1 MAVGP
6 AAPSDGVSLA
16 WPSCSDHQSRTA
28 TVSYRPAPTKPCCV
42 CSNWPYILM
51 VCLADRYGPTVF
63 GHETTTFAY
72 IFFFLLYSITGAL
85 CCVITM
91 LWAQSMRLATGLI
104 NARVDRVAA
113 AVRAAGGLSKPPDD
127 ETCECS
133 AVQHLSSTIHSRC
146 CANMYLPTAA
156 CAAHSLAH
164 PLTRPLACLYCLR
177 ACLQGKI
184 R

>member
-1 MAVGP
+1 
-6 AAPSDGVSLA
+6 
-16 WPSCSDHQSRTA
+16 
-28 TVSYRPAPTKPCCV
+28 
-42 CSNWPYILM
+42 M

-133 AVQHLSSTIHSRC
+133 AVQCS
-146 CANMYLPTAA
+146 AA
-156 CAAHSLAH
+156 LIKYYSL
-164 PLTRPLACLYCLR
+164 TVLR
-177 ACLQGKI
+177 
-184 R
+184 

>member
-16 WPSCSDHQSRTA
+16 WLSCSDHQSRTA
-28 TVSYRPAPTKPCCV
+28 TVSYRPTKPCCV

-133 AVQHLSSTIHSRC
+133 AVQCSTYQELFTHG
-146 CANMYLPTAA
+146 AA
-156 CAAHSLAH
+156 LTCTNRRLCCAAHSLAH

>member
-1 MAVGP
+1 M
-6 AAPSDGVSLA
+6 
-16 WPSCSDHQSRTA
+16 
-28 TVSYRPAPTKPCCV
+28 

-51 VCLADRYGPTVF
+51 VCLADRYGPAVF

-133 AVQHLSSTIHSRC
+133 AVQCSTYQELFTHG
-146 CANMYLPTAA
+146 AA
-156 CAAHSLAH
+156 LTCTNRRLCCAAHSLAH
-164 PLTRPLACLYCLR
+164 PLARPLACLYCLR